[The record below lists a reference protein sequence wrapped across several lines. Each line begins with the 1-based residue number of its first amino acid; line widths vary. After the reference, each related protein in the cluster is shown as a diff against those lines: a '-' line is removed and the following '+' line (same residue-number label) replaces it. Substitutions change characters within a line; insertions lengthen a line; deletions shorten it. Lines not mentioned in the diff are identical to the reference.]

1 MPVRLTET
9 AISKAIRDVS
19 SAGARRDLADA
30 GCPGLRLR
38 LTPAGGKSWFLACR
52 DRLGRMRRFPPLA
65 FHALRARNLGQLRP
79 LVAAVA
85 WRDRA
90 TALLRPDIGPATL
103 LADTRLILQPELDR
117 LTAGFGRNGGGDQLG
132 VVFLCVSWAATSASG
147 WRGRTERRRKRK
159 RRSSFPTLRSCN
171 STLNSRAILWR
182 RSITRQRT
190 TPSVSRSG
198 PVRTHSANVASCAG
212 VSLET
217 APPPCGR
224 SDKPVTP
231 AAL

>member
-1 MPVRLTET
+1 MREPRMLALALVMEGENRET
-9 AISKAIRDVS
+9 AARQCGMDRQTLRDWVHRYVTVQ
-19 SAGARRDLADA
+19 AFPEQDLDA
-30 GCPGLRLR
+30 
-38 LTPAGGKSWFLACR
+38 S
-52 DRLGRMRRFPPLA
+52 
-65 FHALRARNLGQLRP
+65 
-79 LVAAVA
+79 
-85 WRDRA
+85 
-90 TALLRPDIGPATL
+90 
-103 LADTRLILQPELDR
+103 
-117 LTAGFGRNGGGDQLG
+117 QLG

-147 WRGRTERRRKRK
+147 WRGRTERRRKRR